1 MAMGKADANGH
12 GRETASSALREA
24 DACGGASIG
33 EARRSRALGLAQ
45 PIRVLSGFDSPADL
59 DQLRELDADSI
70 VHHAAQLE
78 MLEQAQGAPIRCW
91 LKIDT
96 GMHRLG
102 FAPEAAREAHARLR
116 AARGV
121 TGDIVLMSHFASSD
135 EFEGVSS
142 DGRQTRAQL
151 QVFADATAGLPG
163 PRSLANSARSDRRRV
178 GEEWVRKC

>member
-1 MAMGKADANGH
+1 
-12 GRETASSALREA
+12 
-24 DACGGASIG
+24 
-33 EARRSRALGLAQ
+33 
-45 PIRVLSGFDSPADL
+45 
-59 DQLRELDADSI
+59 
-70 VHHAAQLE
+70 

-116 AARGV
+116 AERGV
-121 TGDIVLMSHFASSD
+121 TGDIVLMSHFASPD

-151 QVFADATAGLPG
+151 QV
-163 PRSLANSARSDRRRV
+163 RSEAHTSELQSQMRPSYGVLCLKKKKLD
-178 GEEWVRKC
+178 

>member
-1 MAMGKADANGH
+1 
-12 GRETASSALREA
+12 
-24 DACGGASIG
+24 
-33 EARRSRALGLAQ
+33 
-45 PIRVLSGFDSPADL
+45 
-59 DQLRELDADSI
+59 
-70 VHHAAQLE
+70 

-151 QVFADATAGLPG
+151 Q
-163 PRSLANSARSDRRRV
+163 RSDGRRAGKECVSTCRS
-178 GEEWVRKC
+178 GWSPYH